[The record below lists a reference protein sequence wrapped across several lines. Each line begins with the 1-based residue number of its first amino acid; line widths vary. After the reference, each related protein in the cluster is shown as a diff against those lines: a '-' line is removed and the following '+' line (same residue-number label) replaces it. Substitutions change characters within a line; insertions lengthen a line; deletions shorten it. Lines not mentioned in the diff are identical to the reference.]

1 MMASLFSQLPGFA
14 GIVIGNGR
22 HTPVLDRTDE
32 GGGWASKYRGPET
45 LDRKR
50 S

>member
-1 MMASLFSQLPGFA
+1 MMASLFSLPRLTV
-14 GIVIGNGR
+14 IVIGNGR
-22 HTPVLDRTDE
+22 QAPVLDRTDE